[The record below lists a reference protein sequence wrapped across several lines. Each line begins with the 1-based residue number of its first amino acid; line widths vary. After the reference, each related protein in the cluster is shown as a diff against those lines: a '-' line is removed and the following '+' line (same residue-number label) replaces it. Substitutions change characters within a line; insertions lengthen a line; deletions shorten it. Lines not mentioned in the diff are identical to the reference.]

1 MLASIFLSLLM
12 WQTAIPVP
20 SLIDL
25 QQEALQEE
33 VNLLV
38 YGVIQFSQA
47 LHNLYNSMAQKLNK
61 IRQRMDFYQQ
71 GFKVLYHQIQ
81 SIQLDRNESR
91 ERIKGLKAEGTILKQ
106 QAQAKREELQE
117 LLVNHQNMLLQV
129 KLLEEKLSSVNHQY
143 FQNKEWELAAMKAHV
158 QQQNFTIWFLLEAA
172 KQQQEQM
179 AEQEKK
185 LLWIQEKGKTR

>member
-33 VNLLV
+33 VNVLV

-47 LHNLYNSMAQKLNK
+47 LHNLYNSMAQKLDK

-71 GFKVLYHQIQ
+71 NF
-81 SIQLDRNESR
+81 
-91 ERIKGLKAEGTILKQ
+91 KAEGTILKQ

-117 LLVNHQNMLLQV
+117 LLVDHQNMLLQV
-129 KLLEEKLSSVNHQY
+129 KLLEEKLSSMDHQD
-143 FQNKEWELAAMKAHV
+143 FQNKEWELATMRAHV

>member
-33 VNLLV
+33 VNVLV

-47 LHNLYNSMAQKLNK
+47 LHNLYNSMAQKLDK

-71 GFKVLYHQIQ
+71 NFKVLYHQVQ
-81 SIQLDRNESR
+81 SIQLDRNENR

-117 LLVNHQNMLLQV
+117 LLVDHQNMLLQV
-129 KLLEEKLSSVNHQY
+129 KLLEEKLSSMDHQD
-143 FQNKEWELAAMKAHV
+143 FQNKEWELATMRAHV